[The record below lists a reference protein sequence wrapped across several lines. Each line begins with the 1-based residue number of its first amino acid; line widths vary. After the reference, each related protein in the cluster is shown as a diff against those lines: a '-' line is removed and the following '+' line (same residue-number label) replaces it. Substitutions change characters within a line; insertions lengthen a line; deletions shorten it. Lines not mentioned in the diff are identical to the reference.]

1 MVMMVVSHLILL
13 IEKLMV
19 SLETQLYMS
28 LEWEGARPGMEGV
41 VFRMGK
47 AFPLK
52 FVFRMG
58 RGLTWYE
65 GGCLWIGEGLYL
77 HICF

>member
-1 MVMMVVSHLILL
+1 
-13 IEKLMV
+13 
-19 SLETQLYMS
+19 
-28 LEWEGARPGMEGV
+28 MEGV

-52 FVFRMG
+52 FVFRMR

-77 HICF
+77 DICF

>member
-1 MVMMVVSHLILL
+1 MVRMAVSHLILL
-13 IEKLMV
+13 TAKLMV
-19 SLETQLYMS
+19 SSETQLHMS
-28 LEWEGARPGMEGV
+28 LEWEGALPGIKGV
-41 VFRMGK
+41 VFRMGRG
-47 AFPLK
+47 FPLK

-77 HICF
+77 DICF